1 MPSTRSYEE
10 KREARER
17 APAELGRAVDNI
29 RLVGSLEIV
38 GKVERLLQ
46 VASQGMSNAARGYPV
61 DSKLGTNRLRSLKP
75 RLAKTS
81 ATRALELLS

>member
-17 APAELGRAVDNI
+17 APAELGRAVGNI

-38 GKVERLLQ
+38 GKAERLLQ

-61 DSKLGTNRLRSLKP
+61 DSKLWDESLEEFETAARKDLGHP
-75 RLAKTS
+75 S
-81 ATRALELLS
+81 P

>member
-61 DSKLGTNRLRSLKP
+61 DSKLWDESLEEFETAARKDLGHP
-75 RLAKTS
+75 S
-81 ATRALELLS
+81 P